1 MACNQVGYSIAA
13 PQRVLKVFKC
23 RKERYMTLVSAGRI
37 YVQLRL
43 FEVIC
48 NGDLTQDGRLPYM
61 VQIQGKEA
69 LAYAQGKS
77 RSLSQGL

>member
-61 VQIQGKEA
+61 VQIQGKKPWLMHKGRA
-69 LAYAQGKS
+69 GA
-77 RSLSQGL
+77 